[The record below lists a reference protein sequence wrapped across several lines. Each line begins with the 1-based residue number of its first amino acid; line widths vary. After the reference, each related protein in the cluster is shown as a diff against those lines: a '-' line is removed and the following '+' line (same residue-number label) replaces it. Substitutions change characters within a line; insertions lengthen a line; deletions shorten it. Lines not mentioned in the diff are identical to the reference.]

1 MFSKER
7 VNASLEPNDEKRR
20 PLLKLFVYGTL
31 KRGYW
36 NYDKYCQGVR
46 DIENAATPG
55 RLYEL
60 TTGIPMLQ
68 IPSENILEGGSG
80 DPGADASLQNDFLDQ
95 GASSQEE
102 LKIAVSEGW
111 NWVRGE
117 ILTFDDPG
125 ARLPSIDALERFQPD
140 GHSHYRRVLAPVL
153 TDSGQKK
160 VVWLYIAA
168 NPLPQSAQWL
178 SGGVWPA

>member
-1 MFSKER
+1 MPSKQR
-7 VNASLEPNDEKRR
+7 DKISAEPNAKKGRN
-20 PLLKLFVYGTL
+20 LLKLFVYGTL

-36 NYDKYCQGVR
+36 NYDKYCQGVL

-60 TTGIPMLQ
+60 TTGIPMLE
-68 IPSENILEGGSG
+68 IPSENILASGSG
-80 DPGADASLQNDFLDQ
+80 DPGADASLQNGCLDQ
-95 GASSQEE
+95 GASFRGE
-102 LKIAVSEGW
+102 LKIDVSEGW

-117 ILTFDDPG
+117 ILTFDDPD

-140 GHSHYRRVLAPVL
+140 GPSHYRRVLAPVL
-153 TDSGQKK
+153 TDSGQKN